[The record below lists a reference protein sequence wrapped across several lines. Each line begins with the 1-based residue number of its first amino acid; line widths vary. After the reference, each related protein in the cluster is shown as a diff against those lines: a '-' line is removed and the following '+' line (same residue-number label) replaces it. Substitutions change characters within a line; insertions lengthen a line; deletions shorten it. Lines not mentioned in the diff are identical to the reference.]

1 MVNSNMANDTYT
13 LTLDPDGGFID
24 HGQSKYTTEP
34 MTLDV
39 TLNKAVS
46 NLPSNGSIVRPGYDF

>member
-1 MVNSNMANDTYT
+1 MANDTYT

-46 NLPSNGSIVRPGYDF
+46 NLPSNGSIVRPGYNF

>member
-46 NLPSNGSIVRPGYDF
+46 NLPSNGSIVRPGYAF